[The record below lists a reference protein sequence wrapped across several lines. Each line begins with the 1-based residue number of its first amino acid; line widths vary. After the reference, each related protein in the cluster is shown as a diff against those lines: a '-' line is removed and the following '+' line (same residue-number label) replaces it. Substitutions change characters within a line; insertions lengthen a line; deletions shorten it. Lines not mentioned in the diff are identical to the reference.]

1 MGIASMLGL
10 LYLSIYYLKKAD
22 FMINPI
28 SALPETTKK
37 SIFFHRD
44 KANQSVAASLGLII
58 LACPCS
64 KLLAEHTLLTPMNE
78 RFVKEK
84 TTKESNYLDDLI
96 HHNTYLISPHLFFL
110 KPNSTHLIFA
120 MNYENERGEKTDGH
134 SGESE
139 GAGAQQPQPLTHI
152 PLPPMNHAQITA
164 MIQILNSDL
173 DEDSLPPLNTMLSY
187 VPVTLT
193 NENLTLANMIQ
204 QITQTLDI
212 LPNYNQDELI
222 NALYSIQSTQSPIDI
237 TKLQQQQSLAMLMV
251 AYYTAINSSGAKRQD
266 AHVFFNSFLL
276 HAACLSGIERL
287 YTKKDDLLGTKEPIE
302 DREVLNENI
311 KESASVFTALKSLE
325 KMRLAFSQELED
337 SLEADES
344 GASVN
349 PLLIAAF
356 SLLNHEVN
364 INEMFICERNI
375 RSYKRMLRLIREYD
389 GKKPELIASNNQILC
404 FIHAISLTLDPFVI
418 QSANEYVDS
427 LTSYLSTS
435 NRSLTTTES
444 ADKESKEQKLFKIF
458 KKVLSDAKDNPG
470 NENPELFKDLLLFI
484 AEYISQ
490 QSQNTFI
497 DRNDY
502 QAMMV
507 TLGTGFEDLLEQSHK
522 MLLFL
527 EATIV
532 TDAND
537 QVNAAKYNEAAKA
550 QKGKELS
557 EEEKK
562 IKHLKER
569 IHYLDN
575 FVDWFRLNYDFIMK
589 TPYSS
594 DSSDTDSSDTEILD
608 TESSDAD
615 RVSLDGI

>member
-1 MGIASMLGL
+1 MVN
-10 LYLSIYYLKKAD
+10 SI
-22 FMINPI
+22 
-28 SALPETTKK
+28 SRLPETAKQST
-37 SIFFHRD
+37 IFRRD
-44 KANQSVAASLGLII
+44 KANQSVAASIGLII
-58 LACPCS
+58 MVFSYS
-64 KLLAEHTLLTPMNE
+64 KLMAENTLSTTVEE
-78 RFVKEK
+78 RFFEDKS
-84 TTKESNYLDDLI
+84 TKSSGFLDHLI
-96 HHNTYLISPHLFFL
+96 NHNAYMGRITPFVLN
-110 KPNSTHLIFA
+110 PNSTHLIFA
-120 MNYENERGEKTDGH
+120 MNHENERDQKKDEH
-134 SGESE
+134 SEESE
-139 GAGAQQPQPLTHI
+139 GAGAQQPQPLMHI
-152 PLPPMNHAQITA
+152 PLPLMNHAQITT
-164 MIQILNSDL
+164 MIQVLNSDL

-187 VPVTLT
+187 VPVTLP
-193 NENLTLANMIQ
+193 NENLTLASMIQ
-204 QITQTLDI
+204 KITQTLNI
-212 LPNYNQDELI
+212 LPNYNQDEVI
-222 NALYSIQSTQSPIDI
+222 NALYSIQSTQSPVDI

-251 AYYTAINSSGAKRQD
+251 AYYTAINSSGANRQE
-266 AHVFFNSFLL
+266 ARVFFNSFLL

-287 YTKKDDLLGTKEPIE
+287 YTKKDDLLGTKKPIE
-302 DREVLNENI
+302 DHEVLNGNI

-337 SLEADES
+337 SLEADEP
-344 GASVN
+344 GTSVN

-356 SLLNHEVN
+356 SLLNHAVN

-389 GKKPELIASNNQILC
+389 KKKPELITSNNQILC
-404 FIHAISLTLDPFVI
+404 FIHAISLTLDPFDI
-418 QSANEYVDS
+418 QSASEYVDS
-427 LTSYLSTS
+427 LTSFLSNS
-435 NRSLTTTES
+435 NRNQTITES
-444 ADKESKEQKLFKIF
+444 AGKEGKEQTLFKIF

-470 NENPELFKDLLLFI
+470 NENPALFKDLLLVV

-497 DRNDY
+497 DPNDY

-522 MLLFL
+522 MLLFF

-532 TDAND
+532 TDANE
-537 QVNAAKYNEAAKA
+537 QANAAKYNGAAKA
-550 QKGKELS
+550 QKGNELC

-562 IKHLKER
+562 LKHLKER
-569 IHYLDN
+569 INYLDN

-615 RVSLDGI
+615 RASLDGV